1 MGEIFTQALTVT
13 SLQLVRLNQA
23 SLNVLVF
30 FCHAK
35 HFAGICFELILSFF
49 FLFSLPGYE
58 SREDP
63 PTQLGEMLP
72 RPEEEAQTSHQ
83 VLLIISVLFVTI
95 YVPAFLCFVTSPSTV
110 PETPCR
116 NQVPSRGLEGWRC
129 CVFADAFLWTFVVT
143 SGYLCSCCPPVLSNH
158 SVQSDL

>member
-1 MGEIFTQALTVT
+1 MQRPRTLLFRLGEIFTQALTVT

-23 SLNVLVF
+23 SLNVLGF
-30 FCHAK
+30 LCHVK

-49 FLFSLPGYE
+49 FLFSLPGHE

-83 VLLIISVLFVTI
+83 VLLIISVLSVR
-95 YVPAFLCFVTSPSTV
+95 YH
-110 PETPCR
+110 
-116 NQVPSRGLEGWRC
+116 
-129 CVFADAFLWTFVVT
+129 
-143 SGYLCSCCPPVLSNH
+143 LCSGVPLFRDLTVHCTRDA
-158 SVQSDL
+158 VQEPGPW